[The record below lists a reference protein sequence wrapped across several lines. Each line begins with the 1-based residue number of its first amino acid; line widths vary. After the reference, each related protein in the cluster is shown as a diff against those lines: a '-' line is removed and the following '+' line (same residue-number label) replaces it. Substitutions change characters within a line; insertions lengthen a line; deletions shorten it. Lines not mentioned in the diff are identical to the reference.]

1 MKSQKNVDVRYD
13 SRRTSKEESNNGE
26 NFDSSCSVIKV
37 EESANSANTLNIE
50 SIRKK
55 ENSAKSSFVIP
66 RQLSVN

>member
-1 MKSQKNVDVRYD
+1 MSTFSTTQ
-13 SRRTSKEESNNGE
+13 EEPPKKKDKSNNGE

-50 SIRKK
+50 SISKK